1 MIYGVLFYLPDSF
14 DFDPVRTFLKER
26 FKLVDVITND
36 PLFEDSTMVWLDS
49 ESISRYRVHF
59 YRNLNYNCRNYSGVQ
74 FKYWLNL
81 ERMKREIF
89 EIDPMG
95 KAVSEFKQVFSD
107 VIVIERNLTRDSSI
121 DEVLNLVKR

>member
-59 YRNLNYNCRNYSGVQ
+59 YRNLNYNGSNYSGAQ

-81 ERMKREIF
+81 ECMKREIF

-95 KAVSEFKQVFSD
+95 KAVSEFKQVFSN